1 MTLSKDLLAIEEEIW
16 TGGPEAYQ
24 KHMDEKCLVAFKD
37 MSGLISR
44 KEIMKAAEKGR
55 WTNVTL
61 NEKGT
66 IALSAATMII
76 TYECTANRQDGKPY
90 HALVSSGYV
99 KRGEGWKLE
108 FHHHTPLEIKK
119 LTLL

>member
-55 WTNVTL
+55 WTNVSL

-66 IALSAATMII
+66 IELSAATMII
-76 TYECTANRQDGKPY
+76 TYECSANRHDGKPY

-99 KRGEGWKLE
+99 KRGEGWKLA
-108 FHHHTPLEIKK
+108 FHHHTPLDIQKPV
-119 LTLL
+119 LL